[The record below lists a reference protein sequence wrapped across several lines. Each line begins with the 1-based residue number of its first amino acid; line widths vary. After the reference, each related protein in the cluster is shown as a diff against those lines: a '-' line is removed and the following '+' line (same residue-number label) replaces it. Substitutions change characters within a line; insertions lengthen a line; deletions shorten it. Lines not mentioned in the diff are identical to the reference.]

1 MSGYGPLASMAN
13 IGTTGLASLFSKDLG
28 DYVGKTFD
36 NPLIGKIA
44 GIALPALLAGG
55 TGAMFGGKYG
65 WGNAIP
71 AAAMGLMSYMGDDG
85 AEAQTPAPTG
95 PGMGE
100 GGVNTLGVN
109 STTYDPNDPTS
120 VRKQSIYEAAT
131 GTSSSH
137 PQETKPT
144 QTQRDKVQTS
154 SGDKGIMGSLGDLMN
169 DPIGKLLI
177 SMTLANMT
185 SGALGNAS
193 GAEYQYNQQRNR
205 AKDAYN
211 KQLGDQAY
219 IRSWYS

>member
-28 DYVGKTFD
+28 DYVGKSFD

-65 WGNAIP
+65 WGNALP
-71 AAAMGLMSYMGDDG
+71 AAAMGLMSYMGEDG
-85 AEAQTPAPTG
+85 AEPSTPAPTG
-95 PGMGE
+95 PGLGE
-100 GGVNTLGVN
+100 AKQAIAE
-109 STTYDPNDPTS
+109 DPTS
-120 VRKQSIYEAAT
+120 IMKQSMSEAAT
-131 GTSSSH
+131 GTGA
-137 PQETKPT
+137 PT
-144 QTQRDKVQTS
+144 QEAKPAQTQQAKTQTAS
-154 SGDKGIMGSLGDLMN
+154 SDKGIMGSLGDLMN

-193 GAEYQYNQQRNR
+193 GAEYQYNQQRTK

-219 IRSWYS
+219 IRSWYQ